1 MSRTTELQMHKKW
14 KGRETSPERTKV
26 WTEPPNHKLSKVPV
40 VYYLSRNGQLE
51 HPHFMEVP
59 LSSRDDVINRLNC
72 LRGKGMASMYSWSAK
87 RSYRNGFVWHDLTE
101 NDFIYPAHGQEYVLK
116 GSELL
121 DSALPSQPDEI
132 ACSNSRNTVPEK
144 QKLSE
149 DREFPAVA
157 RRRNQSWSS
166 SDFHEYLVYKAESPG
181 EILGRIGADASTQT
195 EDRRRRRGG
204 MRIVEEEEELSE
216 NRIIESDCKEPDEV
230 EHSPNQSTEL
240 NRGEI
245 SPPLSDSSS
254 ETLETLMKADGKLI
268 LRPDTISE
276 DPTAN
281 THSSGKSKAA
291 SVLMQLLYC
300 GSMSF
305 KQCGPGYG
313 KENGFS
319 LISQYKNRLSHGRCT
334 NQAVKDVESPIV
346 EYHGSEERIKL
357 EDKEYFSGSLIE
369 MKKKEKFPA
378 LKRSSSY
385 NVERSTKLELTE
397 KQEEGKTKCYLR
409 KQKNQSTRE
418 EGDSDLSNALQ

>member
-1 MSRTTELQMHKKW
+1 M
-14 KGRETSPERTKV
+14 
-26 WTEPPNHKLSKVPV
+26 
-40 VYYLSRNGQLE
+40 
-51 HPHFMEVP
+51 
-59 LSSRDDVINRLNC
+59 
-72 LRGKGMASMYSWSAK
+72 
-87 RSYRNGFVWHDLTE
+87 WHDLTE

-319 LISQYKNRLSHGRCT
+319 LISQYKSRLSHGRCT

-385 NVERSTKLELTE
+385 NVER
-397 KQEEGKTKCYLR
+397 
-409 KQKNQSTRE
+409 
-418 EGDSDLSNALQ
+418 